1 MAFQDGNQDAAYS
14 IEEIKELAKLY
25 CEHLAQGLSKQSFVD
40 CCYTTIEDRIKKQP
54 DVFQSEKR
62 EIEKSLRSS
71 RKFWEEI
78 GKNNIV
84 NKEEMSRDHD
94 GNVTV
99 LKTSLNSA
107 AWIFNMKNRFKDE
120 WRDSHAIET
129 TPQEITVTLSGPT
142 PPTENLEKV

>member
-1 MAFQDGNQDAAYS
+1 MPFQDGNQEAAYS
-14 IEEIKELAKLY
+14 IDEIKELAKAY

-54 DVFQSEKR
+54 EVFQTEKK
-62 EIEKSLRSS
+62 EIEKSLRLS

-84 NKEEMSRDHD
+84 NKEEMTRDQD

-120 WRDSHAIET
+120 WKDKHENEFSGTIG
-129 TPQEITVTLSGPT
+129 TVIMPT
-142 PPTENLEKV
+142 PLDEDLQEND